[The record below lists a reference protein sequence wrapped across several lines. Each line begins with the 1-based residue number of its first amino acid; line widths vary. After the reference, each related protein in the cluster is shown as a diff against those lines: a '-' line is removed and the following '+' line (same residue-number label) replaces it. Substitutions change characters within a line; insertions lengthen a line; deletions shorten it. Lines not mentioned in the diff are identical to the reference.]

1 MAGKKRKKRDSGT
14 SSNNR
19 LVINNFLLLRLRE
32 GLLILILTLSG
43 FLLLALATYH
53 RTDPSWSN
61 LVTTSHVQNAA
72 GRAGAWIADIFL
84 YLCGYLAYIIPL
96 LLIYNAWSLFER
108 RSEKLEKPSLNM
120 LMSSLRIL
128 GFILII
134 SAGAGLAGLK
144 NQTINASMTFYAGG
158 ILGNTLGA
166 TMVNIF
172 NPAGALLILIA
183 ILLIGLTLFT
193 GLSWMQGC
201 EWLGNLALT
210 GWRLMLQKFQNMLLA
225 KPQKPQS
232 VQLNAT
238 VKLEVKQ
245 EAIKTE
251 EEPPKSL
258 DQT

>member
-1 MAGKKRKKRDSGT
+1 MKLRLKMPHHTCKLLVAPLNIRNNGEIINIAGVDLARKKRKKRDSGT
-14 SSNNR
+14 SINNR
-19 LVINNFLLLRLRE
+19 RLRE

-53 RTDPSWSN
+53 RTDLSWSN
-61 LVTTSHVQNAA
+61 LVSTSHVQNAA
-72 GRAGAWIADIFL
+72 GRAGAWIADILL

-108 RSEKLEKPSLNM
+108 RSEKLENPSLNT

-134 SAGAGLAGLK
+134 CAGAGLAGLQ
-144 NQTINASMTFYAGG
+144 NQTLNASMTFYAGG

-166 TMVNIF
+166 TMVNVF

-210 GWRLMLQKFQNMLLA
+210 GWRLMLQKFRPCLLL
-225 KPQKPQS
+225 S
-232 VQLNAT
+232 H
-238 VKLEVKQ
+238 
-245 EAIKTE
+245 
-251 EEPPKSL
+251 KSHN
-258 DQT
+258 QFN